1 MVYQLPAKLTS
12 LGTIAI
18 ALLLTLVTGCLASSE
33 EYVFTAPPEA
43 AELEA
48 EDIPARETEYPLYE
62 CNSEENAEA
71 DTEADTALDSH
82 DCSCVDCEVSTESA
96 SDEDSTSQS
105 DASEP

>member
-1 MVYQLPAKLTS
+1 MVHQLPAKLTS

-18 ALLLTLVTGCLASSE
+18 ALLLTLVTGCLASE

-48 EDIPARETEYPLYE
+48 EEIPARETEYPLYE

-71 DTEADTALDSH
+71 GTEAETALDSH
-82 DCSCVDCEVSTESA
+82 DCSCVDCEDLFTESA
-96 SDEDSTSQS
+96 SDEDSSSQS